1 MLVEPA
7 LPADQTAFALHQA
20 GRREGSFGSI
30 QAAIMPHSGF
40 VLDGL
45 DAPTEKCYSTWPKR
59 MEYLTKLQVG

>member
-1 MLVEPA
+1 MMVEPA

-40 VLDGL
+40 V
-45 DAPTEKCYSTWPKR
+45 S
-59 MEYLTKLQVG
+59 VS